1 MNMLFQTVL
10 SMSVSG
16 ALLILGML
24 LIDWLLKKKCSRRWQ
39 YYIWRIVIARL
50 LLPLSPEVSLMG
62 AVFREPVRAAAS
74 LWTEGKSD
82 GAPFYGSASG

>member
-24 LIDWLLKKKCSRRWQ
+24 LIDWLLKKKCSRR
-39 YYIWRIVIARL
+39 I
-50 LLPLSPEVSLMG
+50 
-62 AVFREPVRAAAS
+62 
-74 LWTEGKSD
+74 T
-82 GAPFYGSASG
+82 SGYL